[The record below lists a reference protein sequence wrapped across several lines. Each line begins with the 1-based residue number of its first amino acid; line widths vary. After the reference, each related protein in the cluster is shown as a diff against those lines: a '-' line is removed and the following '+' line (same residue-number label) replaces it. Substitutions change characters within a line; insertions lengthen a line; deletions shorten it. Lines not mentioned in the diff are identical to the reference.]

1 MNSARPTI
9 RFLLLVRSYRS
20 LSYHSE
26 SETKMKTREVLIRVF
41 GPTGEVCTSFPMELE
56 ECFTQVNIAR
66 YFLCKNLFVG
76 YVCLVIEQIF

>member
-1 MNSARPTI
+1 
-9 RFLLLVRSYRS
+9 
-20 LSYHSE
+20 
-26 SETKMKTREVLIRVF
+26 MKTREVLIRVF

>member
-1 MNSARPTI
+1 
-9 RFLLLVRSYRS
+9 
-20 LSYHSE
+20 
-26 SETKMKTREVLIRVF
+26 MKTREVLIRVF
-41 GPTGEVCTSFPMELE
+41 GPTGEVCTSFPMQGAIIRVPNWMELE